1 MANLTK
7 KQLNEQVNII
17 CYNQQETMTRKEGIE
32 KYLEGVRCC
41 EGSERDRYLN
51 IYLDLI
57 EGKMIASDL

>member
-32 KYLEGVRCC
+32 KYLEGVCCC

-57 EGKMIASDL
+57 EGKMTASDL